1 MIRIEGLK
9 KSFDDLCVLDD
20 INLKIDKGDIYGLVG
35 KSGAGKSTLLR
46 CINGLEKYDSGS
58 LLVDGIEVSSLDKSK
73 LRSFQK
79 DMGMIFQNFALLDR
93 RTVYQNVALP
103 MKVWKVDKKEIDNR
117 VKELLDLV
125 GIPEKIA
132 EKPSVLSGGQKQ
144 RVAIARALALNP
156 KILLCDEA
164 TSALDPKTT
173 QSILAL
179 LRDINEKLGLTIVVV
194 THQMSVV
201 RQICNKVSILENG
214 KIEETG
220 LVSKMFLQQPPAFR
234 KFLGSSGMN
243 LPADGINIRLLLP
256 AEISQTAIL
265 SSVIRELNMD
275 IPIVAGQMEKYRDEV
290 LGSFV
295 INVPTEKA
303 DLVKSVLQKK
313 GIVWQIETMSEIKD
327 WEVAE
332 ND

>member
-313 GIVWQIETMSEIKD
+313 GIVWQIETMSENKD